1 MLAHPPHARKAAM
14 HITLRQLRAFIA
26 VTQSGSFTQAAESLH
41 LTQSA
46 LSGLIKE
53 LESHLGVRLF
63 DRTTRQ
69 LSLSAMGGQ
78 IYPMA
83 SRIVHDVDAMLTE
96 IGYLKDLHRG
106 VVKITVSQQLAASL
120 MPAVMAGFAAEHGDI
135 RVGLED
141 CPVEKVLDSVRTGEV
156 DFGLGPEREHSSDIQ
171 AERLFSL
178 PFYLVLPAGHPLAAQ
193 AAVPWPALAGETL
206 ITLNGP
212 FSDLLAAELGGEAG
226 AAVSGAA
233 HRVNLLSTAVSM
245 VHAGLGLTL
254 CLPFAA
260 NRIRQYGLQMRP
272 MSQPAITR
280 SFCLYRRKNRALS
293 PAAERFHGFLC
304 RSLHRY
310 TAEWS
315 AESAQN
321 ESICQGR

>member
-1 MLAHPPHARKAAM
+1 MLAAYFPEPAM

-26 VTQSGSFTQAAESLH
+26 VTQTGSFTQAAESLH

-53 LESHLGVRLF
+53 LENHLDVRLF

-69 LSLSAMGGQ
+69 LSLSAMGAQ

-106 VVKITVSQQLAASL
+106 AVKIAVSQQLASSL

-141 CPVEKVLDSVRTGEV
+141 CPVERVLDSVRTGEV
-156 DFGLGPEREHSSDIQ
+156 DFGIGPERANSSDIQ

-178 PFYLVLPAGHPLAAQ
+178 PFYLVLPAEHPLAALQ
-193 AAVPWPALAGETL
+193 AVPWQALAGETL

-212 FSDLLAAELGGEAG
+212 FSDLLAAELGGDIG
-226 AAVSGAA
+226 PVINNAA

-272 MSQPAITR
+272 MCEPVLTR

-293 PAAERFHGFLC
+293 PAAERFHDFLC
-304 RSLHRY
+304 RSLWQQTIEW
-310 TAEWS
+310 TAGGKP
-315 AESAQN
+315 AEPSD
-321 ESICQGR
+321 STP